1 MKGYYGKK
9 VQILKVAHSTTE
21 CHEIVWYFDTSYKAG
36 ERGDQ
41 GGGGKIPGA
50 RSTQRGPEIPV
61 NVRRRLLSLYACL
74 K

>member
-41 GGGGKIPGA
+41 GGGGQN
-50 RSTQRGPEIPV
+50 TWGPEHSERPGNPGECSPSFIIA
-61 NVRRRLLSLYACL
+61 LCLS
-74 K
+74 